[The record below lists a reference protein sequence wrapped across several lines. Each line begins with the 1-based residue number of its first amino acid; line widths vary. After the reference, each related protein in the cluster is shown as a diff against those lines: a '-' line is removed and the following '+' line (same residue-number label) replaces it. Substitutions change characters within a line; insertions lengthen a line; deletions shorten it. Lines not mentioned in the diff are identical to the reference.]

1 MNPDLWNPD
10 WGYTFAYEPGEVT
23 GFIGF
28 SMIRG
33 KSNIV
38 GVLASCPYC
47 GHQWVYKGGDKHKAT
62 CHGRVEEGGYNY
74 ICGHKVRL
82 HPYLLKLRE
91 MKDDPSGRLRHNRG
105 RTNRGRLKYPNKNYD
120 HISEVR
126 K

>member
-10 WGYTFAYEPGEVT
+10 WGYTFVYEHN
-23 GFIGF
+23 
-28 SMIRG
+28 
-33 KSNIV
+33 KIV

-62 CHGRVEEGGYNY
+62 CHGRVKGDGYDY
-74 ICGHKVRL
+74 ICDHKVRL
-82 HPYLLKLRE
+82 HPYLLKLKE
-91 MKDDPSGRLRHNRG
+91 MKEDPFGGFWLNRG
-105 RTNRGRLKYPNKNYD
+105 RTNRSRLKYPNKNYD